1 MKPYSSEIKSV
12 KTWLEELSRIRELM
26 EDLQNGVV
34 AIENDLNALDAA
46 LPGDAEIAAMPEG
59 SAKSQL
65 VKLLNLLN
73 EAYQEVD
80 DMLGAPEDGQPGRPL
95 LSGRAA
101 ALAGDG
107 QHEDEPQCDNRRPA
121 AAHHR
126 PLYGLLAGGPRQFR
140 QRPLPGRTDAAD
152 PAVPQQNGKL
162 GDGKVHR
169 LAGQSLA

>member
-1 MKPYSSEIKSV
+1 MKPYSSEIKRV

-80 DMLGAPEDGQPGRPL
+80 DMLGAPEDELTGQPVGTAFSPEARGNSGSD
-95 LSGRAA
+95 LS
-101 ALAGDG
+101 L
-107 QHEDEPQCDNRRPA
+107 DELMRQIQ
-121 AAHHR
+121 
-126 PLYGLLAGGPRQFR
+126 QFR
-140 QRPLPGRTDAAD
+140 SKTA
-152 PAVPQQNGKL
+152 
-162 GDGKVHR
+162 
-169 LAGQSLA
+169 S

>member
-1 MKPYSSEIKSV
+1 MKPYSSEIKNV

-80 DMLGAPEDGQPGRPL
+80 DMLGAPEDELTGQPVGTAFSPEARGNSGSD
-95 LSGRAA
+95 LS
-101 ALAGDG
+101 L
-107 QHEDEPQCDNRRPA
+107 DELMRQIQ
-121 AAHHR
+121 
-126 PLYGLLAGGPRQFR
+126 QFR
-140 QRPLPGRTDAAD
+140 SKTA
-152 PAVPQQNGKL
+152 
-162 GDGKVHR
+162 
-169 LAGQSLA
+169 S

>member
-80 DMLGAPEDGQPGRPL
+80 DMLGAPEDELTGQPVGTAFSPEARGNSGSD
-95 LSGRAA
+95 LS
-101 ALAGDG
+101 L
-107 QHEDEPQCDNRRPA
+107 DELMRQIQ
-121 AAHHR
+121 
-126 PLYGLLAGGPRQFR
+126 QFR
-140 QRPLPGRTDAAD
+140 SKTA
-152 PAVPQQNGKL
+152 
-162 GDGKVHR
+162 
-169 LAGQSLA
+169 S